1 MPDTLSNLI
10 GENYFPFGFHLTRK
24 VWHRCGVADLLRGK
38 TIGETRATVHATRQF
53 VQRVNS
59 ERAAK
64 SPAEEP
70 IRPGHALTLG
80 LLTDILRYVV
90 HYYCWQQKPGVLDE
104 GLNWTRACSSDDTV
118 ESPPPTF
125 VNLFPPAVVEL
136 KGTPETEF
144 LTKKE
149 GLRSNKH
156 VSVIEMVL
164 LRLAI
169 SNPALKSFI
178 PLFSDDELKQKA
190 PYKELVELLES
201 FFANQPPVDAL
212 GMTLFESLRAPM
224 KAAPNSLDDQLEY
237 IRAKWAHFLPADLIE
252 RLLVIRGILRE
263 ETFMRGLGAGSTEVL
278 RFGRHQGADADIYP
292 EAERFSPDADWMSN
306 VVMIAKT
313 IYVWLDQLSKKYERP
328 IYRLDHVPD
337 EELDRLARWG
347 FNCLWLIGV
356 WERSTASEDIKRIM
370 GNPEAVASAYSL
382 FDYDIAADLGG
393 DEAYQNLRD
402 RAWQRG
408 IRLASDMV
416 PNHMGIYSRWVIEH
430 PQWFLQ
436 LDYPPYPAYQFTGTN
451 LSRDP
456 RVGLY
461 IEDGYWTHRDA
472 AVVFKRV
479 DNWTGDAKYIYHGND
494 GTSMPWNDTA
504 QLNYLLPEVREAVI
518 QTILHVARQFP
529 VIRFDAAMTLAK
541 KHYQR
546 LWFPKPGDAGAIPSR
561 AEHGMSRADFDTQMP
576 EEFWREVVDRVA
588 QEAPDTLLL
597 AEAFWLMEGY
607 FVRTLGM
614 HRVYNSAF
622 MNMLKMEQNSNYRET
637 MRNVLEFSPEVLKRF
652 VNFMNNPD
660 ERTAVEQFG
669 KGDKYIG
676 VALLMVTLPGL
687 PMFGHGQI
695 EGFTEKYGME
705 YRRAYWEE
713 QVDEE
718 LVARHER
725 EIFPLSR
732 RRYQFSGVQHFAF
745 YDFHADNGHVDENV
759 FAYSN
764 RAGDHRSIVFYNNSF
779 GATQGWIK
787 TSTGINTGRGDE
799 GTIVTKSLAD
809 SLGLRGDDNVYY
821 IFRDHRDNLEY
832 IRSGRQL
839 CDEGLFV
846 HLYGY
851 QYHVFLD
858 FREVYDSDGS
868 WGEIAWHL
876 GGGGVPSVE
885 LAKRSLVLAPLRE
898 AFREAVNAETL
909 SALMAKPLNKG
920 VSKKT
925 WEPIAASLEKF
936 LTILSERSGVSAEP
950 KPVIDKAAAWITG
963 LRSFEK
969 KASALKLPKNVID
982 YLVAPIPE
990 PGGPDWAL
998 FWRIPLC
1005 TAILL
1010 PIDEALHG
1018 EPSHVRAEDWLEH
1031 WMLAHE
1037 TRAAFV
1043 AMGRGEWEAE
1053 IDVELLSFLLD
1064 LYVSTPTDSAMVKM
1078 VFEPEIAKPI
1088 LGMNQFEGVEYV
1100 NRERLES
1107 ALYWLTLTHAAF
1119 AVAAP
1124 DASGKDAAAVIQRWY
1139 TWSRDV
1145 LNAAQEAG
1153 YRVAEIEKVLLD
1165 EAALEEAEKISHAR
1179 ASRRDP

>member
-1 MPDTLSNLI
+1 MPDSLSSLM
-10 GENYFPFGFHLTRK
+10 GETYFPFGFHLTRD
-24 VWHRCGVADLLRGK
+24 VWRRFAVAELLRGK
-38 TIGETRATVHATRQF
+38 TIGELRATVHATRQF
-53 VQRVNS
+53 VQRVN
-59 ERAAK
+59 EDRAAK
-64 SPAEEP
+64 SPQAELL
-70 IRPGHALTLG
+70 RPGHALTLG

-90 HYYCWQQKPGVLDE
+90 HYYCWQQKPGVLDD

-118 ESPPPTF
+118 EAPPPTF
-125 VNLFPPAVVEL
+125 VNLFPPASVEL
-136 KGTPETEF
+136 KGTPEPEY
-144 LTKKE
+144 L
-149 GLRSNKH
+149 NKGQGRRTNRH
-156 VSVIEMVL
+156 VAVIEMVL
-164 LRLAI
+164 LRLAM
-169 SNPALKSFI
+169 SNPALISFV
-178 PLFSDDELKQKA
+178 PLFSDEDLTRKA

-224 KAAPNSLDDQLEY
+224 RAAPNSLDDQLEY
-237 IRAKWAHFLPADLIE
+237 IRTKWAHFLPADLIE
-252 RLLVIRGILRE
+252 RLHIIRGILRE

-278 RFGRHQGADADIYP
+278 RFGRHQGADADVYP

-313 IYVWLDQLSKKYERP
+313 IYVWLDQLSKTYQRP
-328 IYRLDHVPD
+328 IRRLDQVPD

-356 WERSTASEDIKRIM
+356 WERSPASEEIKRIM
-370 GNPEAVASAYSL
+370 GNPEAAASAYSL
-382 FDYDIAADLGG
+382 YDYDIAADLGG
-393 DEAYQNLRD
+393 DEAYQILRD
-402 RAWQRG
+402 RARQRG

-416 PNHMGIYSRWVIEH
+416 PNHMGIYSRWVVEH
-430 PQWFLQ
+430 PHWFLQ
-436 LDYPPYPAYQFTGTN
+436 LDYPPYPAYQFTGAN
-451 LSRDP
+451 LSKDP

-479 DNWTGDAKYIYHGND
+479 DHWSGETRYIYHGND

-546 LWFPKPGDAGAIPSR
+546 LWFPKPGDAGAVPSR
-561 AEHGMSRADFDTQMP
+561 AEHGMGRAEFDMHMP

-622 MNMLKMEQNSNYRET
+622 MNMLKMEQNANYRET
-637 MRNVLEFSPEVLKRF
+637 LRNVLEFSPEVLKRF

-676 VALLMVTLPGL
+676 VALMMVTLPGL

-705 YRRAYWEE
+705 YRRAYWDE
-713 QVDEE
+713 QADEE

-725 EIFPLSR
+725 EIFPLCR

-745 YDFHADNGHVDENV
+745 YDFHADGGSVDENV

-764 RAGDHRSIVFYNNSF
+764 RAGEHRSIVFYNNAFST
-779 GATQGWIK
+779 TQGRIK
-787 TSTGINTGRGDE
+787 TSSGINTGRGDE
-799 GTIVTKSLAD
+799 GTVVQKTLAE
-809 SLGLRGDDNVYY
+809 SLGLRGDDRVFYV
-821 IFRDHRDNLEY
+821 FRDHRDHLEY

-858 FREVYDSDGS
+858 FREIVDTDGS

-876 GGGGVPSVE
+876 GGRGVPSVE
-885 LAKRSLVLAPLRE
+885 YAKRELILASLRA
-898 AFREAVNAETL
+898 AFREAVNADTL
-909 SALMAKPLNKG
+909 IAMTGKPVGKAMTRKAWT
-920 VSKKT
+920 S
-925 WEPIAASLEKF
+925 IAESLQGF
-936 LTILSERSGVSAEP
+936 LEILSERSGVAIDAPGTIKTVSANLT
-950 KPVIDKAAAWITG
+950 A

-969 KASALKLPKNVID
+969 RLTAFDLPAQITD
-982 YLVAPIPE
+982 YLVGPIPE
-990 PGGPDWAL
+990 PASAYWPV

-1005 TAILL
+1005 AAVLR

-1018 EPSHVRAEDWLEH
+1018 ESSRARAEDWMEH
-1031 WMLAHE
+1031 WLLAPE
-1037 TRAAFV
+1037 IREAYR
-1043 AMGRGEWEAE
+1043 AMGRSEWEADA
-1053 IDVELLSFLLD
+1053 DVHLLSLLLD
-1064 LYVSTPTDSAMVKM
+1064 LHAVAPTDAAMVTLL
-1078 VFEPEIAKPI
+1078 FEPELAKPI
-1088 LGMNQFEGVEYV
+1088 LGMNSFEGVDYV

-1107 ALYWLTLTHAAF
+1107 ALYWLSLSHAAS
-1119 AVAAP
+1119 AVSMPAA
-1124 DASGKDAAAVIQRWY
+1124 AAKDAAAIVRRWY
-1139 TWSRDV
+1139 DWSRDV

-1153 YRVAEIEKVLLD
+1153 YRVAEIKRILLEEAALD
-1165 EAALEEAEKISHAR
+1165 EAETVTRAR